1 MKKIY
6 WLFGFILAICYS
18 CSELEDFLIDSTSVV
33 SWTTM
38 TRAAGD
44 EKFDV
49 VWYGYDV
56 TNEYL
61 HPLSVKG
68 PVLNVEKYKQD
79 HSGRLESGT
88 ASYGHDRM
96 YYG

>member
-1 MKKIY
+1 
-6 WLFGFILAICYS
+6 
-18 CSELEDFLIDSTSVV
+18 
-33 SWTTM
+33 M

-49 VWYGYDV
+49 VGYGYDV

-79 HSGRLESGT
+79 HSR
-88 ASYGHDRM
+88 R
-96 YYG
+96 